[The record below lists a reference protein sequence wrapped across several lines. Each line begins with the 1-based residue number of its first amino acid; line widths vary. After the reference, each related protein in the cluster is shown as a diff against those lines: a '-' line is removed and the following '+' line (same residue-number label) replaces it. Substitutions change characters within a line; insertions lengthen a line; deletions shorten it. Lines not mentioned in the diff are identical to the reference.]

1 MKQLKSIRTGTKHK
15 YYRVI
20 QDCYM
25 VNTFDVNQMRA
36 KHKVGR
42 VLFQAMIDANV
53 ISLHRHQCKW
63 IGGNLTDALLRDIYY
78 EYESIKKRHQAGRLL
93 KQNQFTLKAISQ
105 PRPAPTPIPE
115 PTPAPAPSPIE
126 KAHVDTSIADNTID
140 VSYRYAFITGMLMG
154 ALITSV
160 IAYLW

>member
-20 QDCYM
+20 QDCYI
-25 VNTFDVNQMRA
+25 VNTFDVNHMRA

-63 IGGNLTDALLRDIYY
+63 IGGNITDALLRDVYY
-78 EYESIKKRHQAGRLL
+78 QYESIKKRHQAGRLL
-93 KQNQFTLKAISQ
+93 QQNQITLKAIAQ
-105 PRPAPTPIPE
+105 

-154 ALITSV
+154 ILISSV